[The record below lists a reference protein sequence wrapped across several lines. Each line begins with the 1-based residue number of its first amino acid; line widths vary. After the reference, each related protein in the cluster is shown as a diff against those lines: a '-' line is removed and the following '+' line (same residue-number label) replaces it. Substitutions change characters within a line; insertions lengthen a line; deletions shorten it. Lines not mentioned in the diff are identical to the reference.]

1 MYKKLFSLVSVVA
14 SLLATA
20 QQKTQDTIALS
31 SVHAVAKLPITKEV
45 ISKKQLQKKNLGQD
59 MPVLLKNATAVISTS
74 DAGTGVGYTG
84 MRIRGISA
92 DQVNVTFNGVPV
104 NDSESQGV
112 FWVDFPDVSSSTDAV
127 VIQRGVGTSSNGAAS
142 FGGSINLDTNRRR
155 TQAFGELMGAYGSFN
170 TQKYMLSA
178 GTGDVA
184 NKKLNFDVRGSYVK
198 SDGYRDR
205 ASADLYSV
213 GFNARY
219 MPSANTEIHLLNIF
233 GHEKTYQAWDGIT
246 KSEEKKYGRTF
257 NPEGAI
263 YNADW
268 SSVIG
273 YYDNHVDNYDQN
285 HTHLY
290 WNQKYASG
298 WNSKF
303 TAHYT
308 RGKGYYES
316 YKQDAKLAKTYKVDL
331 PGVKRAD
338 AIRRKWLDNHFFGGI
353 FNIENTQLGNTK
365 LYAGVAA
372 NKYVGDHYGEIIK
385 VIKHPEYKQNGYYYE
400 NEANKVEISGFVKF
414 LQKIGKVDLF
424 GDVQIRNINYDG
436 KYKNG
441 GENDAEDF
449 RPFDKNYNFLNPK
462 AGITY
467 NINNFEN
474 VYFSYGL
481 THREPK
487 RADILNAIDEGT
499 EIKPETLHDFELG
512 YRIEKP
518 YLNLG
523 VNAYYMRYKD
533 QLVLSGKLNQVG
545 AAIKEN
551 VGDSYRAGL
560 ELDFKTPIV
569 YKQLN
574 FFGNLAWSVNK
585 NIDYKETVNKK
596 VKNFGTTTISFS
608 PNIVS
613 SVGLEFTPVKDLNFT
628 FVNKYVSEQY
638 VTNTQ
643 NENLKLDAYNVSD
656 LSANYTFKLQGR
668 KSIEVMA
675 LINNIFNEKYA
686 SNGSKDWYGDDL
698 RYYPQAGTN
707 FLAGLKL
714 KF

>member
-1 MYKKLFSLVSVVA
+1 MYKKLFSLVSVAA

-20 QQKTQDTIALS
+20 QQKPQDTIVLS
-31 SVHAVAKLPITKEV
+31 SVNAVAKLPITKE
-45 ISKKQLQKKNLGQD
+45 IIGKKQIQKKNLGQD

-74 DAGTGVGYTG
+74 DAGAGVGYTG
-84 MRIRGISA
+84 MRIRGIA
-92 DQVNVTFNGVPV
+92 AEQVNVTFNGVPV

-112 FWVDFPDVSSSTDAV
+112 FWVDFPDVSSSADAV

-155 TQAFGELMGAYGSFN
+155 TKSFGELMGAYGSFN

-184 NKKLNFDVRGSYVK
+184 NQKLNFDVRGSYVK

-246 KSEEKKYGRTF
+246 KSEEKKYGRTY
-257 NPEGAI
+257 NPNGAI
-263 YNADW
+263 FNSDW
-268 SSVIG
+268 SNVIS

-290 WNQKYASG
+290 WNQKYANG
-298 WNSKF
+298 WKSKF

-316 YKQDAKLAKTYKVDL
+316 YKQGAKLAKSYKVNINGL
-331 PGVKRAD
+331 PKAD
-338 AIRRKWLDNHFFGGI
+338 AIRRKWLDNHFYGGI
-353 FNIENTQLGNTK
+353 FNVENTQLGNTK

-385 VIKHPEYKQNGYYYE
+385 VINHPEYKQNGYYYE

-424 GDVQIRNINYDG
+424 GDVQIRNISYDG

-441 GENDAEDF
+441 GENDAEEF
-449 RPFDKNYNFLNPK
+449 RPFDESYNFLNPK
-462 AGITY
+462 AGITF

-487 RADILNAIDEGT
+487 RADILNAIAEQTD
-499 EIKPETLHDFELG
+499 IKPETLHDFELG

-545 AAIKEN
+545 SAIKEN

-560 ELDFKTPIV
+560 EMDFRTPIV
-569 YKQLN
+569 YNQLN

-585 NIDYKETVNKK
+585 NIDYKEIVNKK

-613 SVGLEFTPVKDLNFT
+613 SVGVEFTPVKDLNFT

-668 KSIEVMA
+668 TSLELMA
-675 LINNIFNEKYA
+675 LVNNIFNEQYA
-686 SNGSKDWYGDDL
+686 SNGSKDWSGDDL